1 MSVRLVLSSTKTQY
15 VREKGKG
22 KETAR
27 TRDLDGDREREALD
41 NCDDDCCKII

>member
-27 TRDLDGDREREALD
+27 TRDLDGDRERLLTIAMMIVV
-41 NCDDDCCKII
+41 K